1 MVDLIPIG
9 TVNRTAAE
17 NNAVKSSDNVK
28 EAAESDRIAADH
40 KQKLDEPRRR
50 FKRRQGDRRASG
62 RGARWTKPERR
73 KNRDRRA
80 SAVADDNN
88 EANENNSNKNASRKG
103 RFIDVQA

>member
-17 NNAVKSSDNVK
+17 NNAVKNSDNVK
-28 EAAESDRIAADH
+28 ETAESDRIAADH
-40 KQKLDEPRRR
+40 KQKVDEPRRR

-62 RGARWTKPERR
+62 RGIRWTRQERR

-80 SAVADDNN
+80 SALADESSD
-88 EANENNSNKNASRKG
+88 ANENSTNKNTSRKG